1 MHVNLGG
8 LQSRRRARDISPDIY
23 GAGRLQRGTAPPG
36 LCLQL
41 QLPAARGNLLD
52 GAGNARERER
62 QFLVK
67 DLEIDSPVVNVDAAE
82 AVCRRDAG
90 LRPVHRPA
98 TYRAQLCWR
107 QPAL

>member
-1 MHVNLGG
+1 MHVNFGR
-8 LQSRRRARDISPDIY
+8 LQSRRRTRDISPNKHS
-23 GAGRLQRGTAPPG
+23 AGRLQRGAAPPW
-36 LCLQL
+36 LRLQL

-67 DLEIDSPVVNVDAAE
+67 DLEIDSSVVNVDAAK

-90 LRPVHRPA
+90 LRPVHRSA
-98 TYRAQLCWR
+98 TYLAQLCR
-107 QPAL
+107 R